1 MNTDSKL
8 HDLAVSVICYQ
19 QEITDVV
26 PITLQLLTESWNI
39 ICAHDFEIM
48 VVIRLVVRWYMI
60 EVFLP
65 RDAYKMY
72 IAGQLGVSCFYCL
85 FRIL

>member
-1 MNTDSKL
+1 
-8 HDLAVSVICYQ
+8 
-19 QEITDVV
+19 
-26 PITLQLLTESWNI
+26 
-39 ICAHDFEIM
+39 M